1 MAVSVDSLLFYL
13 QRHFVYDEGMI
24 SDERMACDERL
35 TYDEQ
40 MLSDEHMISDEAKF
54 LFFLVQNASEARSI
68 FVNALVHLYN
78 PLVKKLHFASSITL
92 LQEIIINFN
101 NKRN

>member
-1 MAVSVDSLLFYL
+1 MSY
-13 QRHFVYDEGMI
+13 
-24 SDERMACDERL
+24 DERMMHDEH
-35 TYDEQ
+35 
-40 MLSDEHMISDEAKF
+40 MASDEHMISDEAKF

-92 LQEIIINFN
+92 LQEIIRNFN
-101 NKRN
+101 NKSN

>member
-13 QRHFVYDEGMI
+13 QRHLVYDEGMI

-35 TYDEQ
+35 TYDGR
-40 MLSDEHMISDEAKF
+40 MIYDGRMVYDEAKF
-54 LFFLVQNASEARSI
+54 LFFLVQTASEARSI

-78 PLVKKLHFASSITL
+78 PLVKNSTSPHTSLCSK
-92 LQEIIINFN
+92 
-101 NKRN
+101 K

>member
-1 MAVSVDSLLFYL
+1 MA
-13 QRHFVYDEGMI
+13 
-24 SDERMACDERL
+24 
-35 TYDEQ
+35 YDEQ
-40 MLSDEHMISDEAKF
+40 MAYDGWMMYDEHMASDETKF

-92 LQEIIINFN
+92 LQEIIRNFN
-101 NKRN
+101 NKSN